1 MLSLLLVGP
10 RCLLGILFPS
20 ELSRRLLYHDYRIS
34 RNWMRVGIY
43 VRIDGV
49 ATASPTPVLTFDM
62 KAHRRST
69 VAPVSV
75 IALHQLQ
82 LYEDKRSKPFLESL
96 SDMEN

>member
-1 MLSLLLVGP
+1 MP
-10 RCLLGILFPS
+10 
-20 ELSRRLLYHDYRIS
+20 
-34 RNWMRVGIY
+34 
-43 VRIDGV
+43 
-49 ATASPTPVLTFDM
+49 LTFDM